1 MAVVVVLAVILL
13 AMVGHS
19 SGAWCVCREGL
30 SEAMLQKTLDY
41 ACGAGADCGPI
52 HQNGPCF
59 NPNTVKSHCS
69 YAVNSFFQKKGQ
81 SQGTCDFAGT
91 ATVSASDPSYTS
103 CPFPASASGSGTT
116 TPVTT
121 TPSTRV
127 PTTTNTRPYTSSTG
141 GGLGIP
147 SGIPDYTDPSSA
159 FKLQNP
165 RANTFFL
172 SGVLVLSHDQL
183 PKTTAGDFPG
193 LITFIPSSSTSLLS
207 FYLISDW
214 IDHVA
219 PSLMEALIT
228 SRVVPLRILCRK
240 LSSVSADFSC
250 LEFKRYPCR
259 SGRVSVMN
267 HPKLLRPVTASLQP
281 QELSAL
287 GHEGNV
293 VPSNEIMDLW
303 RDVEAVCFDVDSTV
317 CVDEGIDELAEFCGA
332 GKAVAE
338 WTARAMGG
346 SVPFEEALAARLS
359 LFKPS
364 LSKVEEYLQK
374 RPPRLSPGIEEL
386 VKKLRANKIDVY
398 LISGGFRQMIN
409 PVASI
414 LGIPRENIFA
424 NNILFGNSGEFVGFD
439 ENEPTSRSG
448 GKAKA
453 VQQIRKARLYK
464 TMAMIGDGATDLEAR
479 KPGGADLF
487 ICYAGVQ
494 LREAVA
500 AQADWLIFKFEPL
513 LNSLD

>member
-1 MAVVVVLAVILL
+1 MLKIPRPAAEDDRRRFSRFDNFRSLFFFLAV
-13 AMVGHS
+13 
-19 SGAWCVCREGL
+19 
-30 SEAMLQKTLDY
+30 
-41 ACGAGADCGPI
+41 
-52 HQNGPCF
+52 
-59 NPNTVKSHCS
+59 
-69 YAVNSFFQKKGQ
+69 
-81 SQGTCDFAGT
+81 
-91 ATVSASDPSYTS
+91 
-103 CPFPASASGSGTT
+103 
-116 TPVTT
+116 
-121 TPSTRV
+121 
-127 PTTTNTRPYTSSTG
+127 
-141 GGLGIP
+141 
-147 SGIPDYTDPSSA
+147 
-159 FKLQNP
+159 
-165 RANTFFL
+165 
-172 SGVLVLSHDQL
+172 
-183 PKTTAGDFPG
+183 
-193 LITFIPSSSTSLLS
+193 
-207 FYLISDW
+207 
-214 IDHVA
+214 

-228 SRVVPLRILCRK
+228 SRVVPLRVASRR
-240 LSSVSADFSC
+240 LSSVSAHFSC
-250 LEFKRYPCR
+250 LEFKSYHCR
-259 SGRVSVMN
+259 SGRVSIMN
-267 HPKLLRPVTASLQP
+267 HPKLLHPVTASVQP

-287 GHEGNV
+287 GNEGNV
-293 VPSNEIMDLW
+293 VPSKEIMDLW

-386 VKKLRANKIDVY
+386 VRKLRANKIDVY

-453 VQQIRKARLYK
+453 VQQIRKGRLYK

-500 AQADWLIFKFEPL
+500 AQADWLIFKFDPL
-513 LNSLD
+513 INSLD

>member
-1 MAVVVVLAVILL
+1 M
-13 AMVGHS
+13 
-19 SGAWCVCREGL
+19 
-30 SEAMLQKTLDY
+30 
-41 ACGAGADCGPI
+41 
-52 HQNGPCF
+52 
-59 NPNTVKSHCS
+59 
-69 YAVNSFFQKKGQ
+69 
-81 SQGTCDFAGT
+81 
-91 ATVSASDPSYTS
+91 
-103 CPFPASASGSGTT
+103 
-116 TPVTT
+116 
-121 TPSTRV
+121 
-127 PTTTNTRPYTSSTG
+127 
-141 GGLGIP
+141 
-147 SGIPDYTDPSSA
+147 
-159 FKLQNP
+159 
-165 RANTFFL
+165 
-172 SGVLVLSHDQL
+172 SGVTCCFLY
-183 PKTTAGDFPG
+183 G
-193 LITFIPSSSTSLLS
+193 LA
-207 FYLISDW
+207 
-214 IDHVA
+214 A
-219 PSLMEALIT
+219 PSLMEALTT
-228 SRVVPLRILCRK
+228 SRVVPLQVTCRK
-240 LSSVSADFSC
+240 LSSSLSADFSC
-250 LEFKRYPCR
+250 LEFKRYPCT
-259 SGRVSVMN
+259 SGRVSIMN
-267 HPKLLRPVTASLQP
+267 HPNLLLRPVSASLQP

-293 VPSNEIMDLW
+293 APSKEILELW

-364 LSKVEEYLQK
+364 LSKVEEYLAK

-453 VQQIRKARLYK
+453 VQQIRKGRLYK

-513 LNSLD
+513 INSLDSVPLYDD